1 MWTVVKVCWPW
12 TLTYYFTYIF
22 ILFKVVT
29 MQTYQ
34 TRYSQGHS
42 DNGKKETF
50 TQKCLD
56 QVNKVLCE
64 NECHKNTNDY
74 TVFIFTTLVLL
85 PWRMVF
91 DAGRVETL
99 KAVVEFSC
107 FNRTWSEGRA
117 EISVSCY
124 VTNTV
129 LCLNVSICIIWHR
142 LSLGIKNVS
151 KRGKHSKIH
160 LSQLFIICHNYSPL
174 LSFRNVMVN
183 FAEEILKAVA
193 IPAYTFLCSF
203 FGFLSWH
210 SLKFS
215 HFYLTRWH
223 SLPLC
228 GRGICC
234 WMDQWN
240 MDGGIRTR
248 IYTFYPWFRSSRHCI
263 LDTGLCNIV
272 LYHPSVRK
280 STYNGITDFCFRVIV
295 R

>member
-50 TQKCLD
+50 TPKCLD

-85 PWRMVF
+85 PWRMFF
-91 DAGRVETL
+91 DAGGVETL

-142 LSLGIKNVS
+142 LSQALKMYLREASIVKDTY
-151 KRGKHSKIH
+151 
-160 LSQLFIICHNYSPL
+160 HN
-174 LSFRNVMVN
+174 
-183 FAEEILKAVA
+183 
-193 IPAYTFLCSF
+193 
-203 FGFLSWH
+203 FLSLATIIHIYSHLGMSWSI
-210 SLKFS
+210 SLKKF
-215 HFYLTRWH
+215 
-223 SLPLC
+223 
-228 GRGICC
+228 
-234 WMDQWN
+234 
-240 MDGGIRTR
+240 
-248 IYTFYPWFRSSRHCI
+248 
-263 LDTGLCNIV
+263 
-272 LYHPSVRK
+272 
-280 STYNGITDFCFRVIV
+280 
-295 R
+295 